1 VDIYQITAEQLEL
14 FIFILLRVS
23 AMVVTIPIFGNR
35 NVPVRAKGGLSL
47 MIAFLLFPF
56 IKFNLPPLEIFS
68 LILGMVGE
76 VIIGTVIG
84 LAGRLAFAGVQIAG
98 QLIGF
103 QMGFAVVNVFDPIT
117 SEQVSIIAQ
126 FQYLIAMLI
135 FLAVDGHHIFLSAIA
150 ESYRIISPLDF
161 HFSAELMQS
170 IVEISKDIFI
180 IAVKI
185 GAPVITALLMT
196 SIGFGLIARTVPQ
209 INILIVGFPLKIAIG
224 LIGIGLGLPLFAK
237 IMGTVFL
244 EYEGKL
250 NVLLHLM

>member
-1 VDIYQITAEQLEL
+1 
-14 FIFILLRVS
+14 
-23 AMVVTIPIFGNR
+23 
-35 NVPVRAKGGLSL
+35 
-47 MIAFLLFPF
+47 
-56 IKFNLPPLEIFS
+56 
-68 LILGMVGE
+68 
-76 VIIGTVIG
+76 
-84 LAGRLAFAGVQIAG
+84 
-98 QLIGF
+98 
-103 QMGFAVVNVFDPIT
+103 
-117 SEQVSIIAQ
+117 
-126 FQYLIAMLI
+126 MLI

>member
-196 SIGFGLIARTVPQ
+196 SIGFGLIVRTVPQ

>member
-1 VDIYQITAEQLEL
+1 MNISQITAEQVEL

-23 AMVVTIPIFGNR
+23 AMVITIPIFGNR

-56 IKFNLPPLEIFS
+56 IEFQLPPLEILS

-76 VIIGTVIG
+76 VIIGIIIG

-126 FQYLIAMLI
+126 LWYLIAMLI
-135 FLAVDGHHIFLSAIA
+135 FLAVDGHHVFLYAIA

-185 GAPVITALLMT
+185 GAPIITALLMT

-224 LIGIGLGLPLFAK
+224 LIGIGLTLPLFTK
-237 IMGTVFL
+237 IMSRVFL
-244 EYEGKL
+244 NYGDKL

>member
-1 VDIYQITAEQLEL
+1 MNISQITAEQLEL

-23 AMVVTIPIFGNR
+23 SMVVTIPIFGNR

-56 IKFNLPPLEIFS
+56 IEFQLPPLEILS

-76 VIIGTVIG
+76 VIIGIIIG

-126 FQYLIAMLI
+126 L
-135 FLAVDGHHIFLSAIA
+135 
-150 ESYRIISPLDF
+150 
-161 HFSAELMQS
+161 
-170 IVEISKDIFI
+170 
-180 IAVKI
+180 
-185 GAPVITALLMT
+185 
-196 SIGFGLIARTVPQ
+196 
-209 INILIVGFPLKIAIG
+209 
-224 LIGIGLGLPLFAK
+224 
-237 IMGTVFL
+237 
-244 EYEGKL
+244 
-250 NVLLHLM
+250 